1 MPNNSQLSRG
11 SLHLPARRK
20 RRPYSTGKRSKAGID
35 SPRERP
41 VISALC
47 APVVITGGTIGA
59 SNGIGSGQT
68 LPQSVP
74 TAYNDHEDSGA
85 VRNRVDVVILR
96 MTFLD
101 ILVSI
106 PPDNVADQR
115 RRNELIGDPII
126 PPKNTLDRSVG
137 RDDFLRTY
145 SPGETLAAVVRL
157 EETTAV
163 ILDLESG
170 DPRLVIVGM
179 EISYLRATGSHDC
192 RRWLCLLG
200 MCPQVSLRSA
210 RSVRIRVVNRR
221 GEQITPHQAGV
232 PKPKS
237 LFQLFQGQREQRT
250 IHFRNLPSPKW
261 RKWVVTRRWRVWS
274 LR

>member
-1 MPNNSQLSRG
+1 MSRKKSEKLPAPATKNLWMGEAKPRDLTPVAAIGDAEQLGKKLKG

-85 VRNRVDVVILR
+85 VRNRADVVILR

-115 RRNELIGDPII
+115 RRNELTANLGAS
-126 PPKNTLDRSVG
+126 KVTSGAG
-137 RDDFLRTY
+137 RE
-145 SPGETLAAVVRL
+145 SQVAA
-157 EETTAV
+157 A
-163 ILDLESG
+163 
-170 DPRLVIVGM
+170 
-179 EISYLRATGSHDC
+179 C
-192 RRWLCLLG
+192 
-200 MCPQVSLRSA
+200 
-210 RSVRIRVVNRR
+210 
-221 GEQITPHQAGV
+221 
-232 PKPKS
+232 
-237 LFQLFQGQREQRT
+237 
-250 IHFRNLPSPKW
+250 
-261 RKWVVTRRWRVWS
+261 
-274 LR
+274 